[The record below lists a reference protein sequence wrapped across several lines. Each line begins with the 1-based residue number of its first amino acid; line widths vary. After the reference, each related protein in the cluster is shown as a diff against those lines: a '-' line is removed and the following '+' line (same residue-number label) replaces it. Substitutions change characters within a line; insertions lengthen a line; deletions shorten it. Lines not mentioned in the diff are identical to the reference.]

1 MQLEHSEIINKK
13 HNYKITLILD
23 NIQSPQNIGLIIRTA
38 EAMGVERVVIV
49 SKTINEFTPKIKRLT
64 RSTENY
70 IKINFYNDLNLI
82 INELKSEN
90 YHIYDLETTSSSIN
104 YKYFSYEFPC
114 AIICGN
120 EKSGVSETALNLSNQ
135 HFHIN
140 MYGKNTSL
148 NVAIATAILLANI
161 VD

>member
-13 HNYKITLILD
+13 HNYKMTLILD

-38 EAMGVERVVIV
+38 EAMGIERVVVI
-49 SKTINEFTPKIKRLT
+49 SEIINEFTPKIKRLT
-64 RSTENY
+64 RSTENF
-70 IKINFYNDLNLI
+70 IKIDFHNDLKSV
-82 INELKSEN
+82 INELKSDN
-90 YHIYDLETTSSSIN
+90 YKIYALEKTSSSVN
-104 YKYFSYEFPC
+104 CKNFKYEFPC

-120 EKSGVSETALNLSNQ
+120 EKSGVSEPALNSSEQ
-135 HFHIN
+135 HLHID

-148 NVAIATAILLANI
+148 NVAIATAMLLINI